1 MTSSLSS
8 NVTTTYNWRVRQAT
22 RERLIIPILNPDG
35 SPKDVT
41 GFTVDAKVKTVPGG
55 AVLYTWPTDDIDI
68 DGTGLALTIP
78 AAVSALWTWHGGW
91 YRVKLTDPASP
102 AEDPSVSRVLQGAIF
117 IDLD

>member
-8 NVTTTYNWRVRQAT
+8 NITTYNWRVQQAA
-22 RERLIIPILNPDG
+22 RERLIIPILEPDG

-41 GFTVDAKVKTVPGG
+41 GYTVDAKIKTEPGG
-55 AVLYTWPTDDIDI
+55 AVLYTWPAGDVDV
-68 DGTGLALTIP
+68 DGTGVALTIP
-78 AAVSALWTWHGGW
+78 AAVSALWTWHAGW

-102 AEDPSVSRVLQGAIF
+102 AEDPAVSRVLQGAIF